1 MVVPEVLKI
10 YIILL
15 LQMVMLDKISWI
27 RLGVRGP
34 LGDISHS
41 MGKKTHMWVS
51 RIVNYVVW
59 VIGKRR
65 ITGYSCN
72 RRYYFGKSVD

>member
-1 MVVPEVLKI
+1 
-10 YIILL
+10 
-15 LQMVMLDKISWI
+15 MLDKMSWI
-27 RLGVRGP
+27 RLGERGP

-51 RIVNYVVW
+51 RIVNDVVW

-65 ITGYSCN
+65 ITGVFLQPLL
-72 RRYYFGKSVD
+72 FGKSVD